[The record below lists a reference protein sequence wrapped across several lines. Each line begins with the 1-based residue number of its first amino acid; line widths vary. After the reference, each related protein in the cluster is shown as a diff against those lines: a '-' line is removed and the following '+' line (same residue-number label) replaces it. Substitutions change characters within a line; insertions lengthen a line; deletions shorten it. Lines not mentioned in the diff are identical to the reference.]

1 MYPKKLLTET
11 VRYIRICSA
20 GIFFITAYNG
30 ISGIFRGLGNSRSP
44 FLFVLIACFINVA
57 LDLLFVGGFHL
68 DAAGAALATV
78 IAQAGSVFFSLWYMK
93 KNPLPFSVKE
103 QWHAAKGTV
112 RRILKVGSPIAL
124 QDFLTNMSFLII
136 TSIVNTLGV
145 IASAGVGIS
154 EKLFV
159 FLSIVP
165 MAFMSA
171 LSAFV
176 AQNMGAGN
184 KKRADRS
191 LFLAQGISVG
201 FGAVMFLLTFF
212 AGWQVASLFSN
223 DPLVLAAAEEYLR
236 GCSWEYLIIAFTFCF
251 LGYFN
256 GREHTLFVMAQG
268 LFSAF
273 LVRIPLSY
281 FFSIQPNASMYL
293 ISLAVP
299 ISALVNVTLCTG
311 YFLLLRRKDKRVQH
325 ESK

>member
-1 MYPKKLLTET
+1 MARTALT
-11 VRYIRICSA
+11 Y
-20 GIFFITAYNG
+20 
-30 ISGIFRGLGNSRSP
+30 
-44 FLFVLIACFINVA
+44 
-57 LDLLFVGGFHL
+57 D
-68 DAAGAALATV
+68 
-78 IAQAGSVFFSLWYMK
+78 
-93 KNPLPFSVKE
+93 
-103 QWHAAKGTV
+103 
-112 RRILKVGSPIAL
+112 
-124 QDFLTNMSFLII
+124 
-136 TSIVNTLGV
+136 
-145 IASAGVGIS
+145 
-154 EKLFV
+154 
-159 FLSIVP
+159 